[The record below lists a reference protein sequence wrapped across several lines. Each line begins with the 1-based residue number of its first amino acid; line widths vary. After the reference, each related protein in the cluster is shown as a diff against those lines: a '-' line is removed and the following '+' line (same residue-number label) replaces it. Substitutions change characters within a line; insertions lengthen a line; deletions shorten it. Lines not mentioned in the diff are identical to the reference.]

1 MPVYDMNDVMV
12 CLALALRIHG
22 TDAAVIATAYR
33 LRPKVRRDLQP
44 LVNKI
49 IRCGSP
55 GRFVEAFLRE
65 W

>member
-22 TDAAVIATAYR
+22 TDAAVIATAHR
-33 LRPKVRRDLQP
+33 LRPKTRRDLRP
-44 LVNKI
+44 LVTKI